1 MSNNTI
7 EQNENKQEV
16 IPVPVLDCDAFRGDL
31 ADCNL
36 TTEEENEYLVIL
48 WDIMR
53 MSVDL
58 SLDMDAVHMLMPPSL
73 CKTFNDEKTDDDG
86 NGSEQRLNH
95 SIHTKTKKS
104 SERNNNG

>member
-1 MSNNTI
+1 MSNNTT

-36 TTEEENEYLVIL
+36 TTEEENEYLAIL

-53 MSVDL
+53 MWIDL
-58 SLDMDAVHMLMPPSL
+58 NLDMDAVYMIMPPTL
-73 CKTFNDEKTDDDG
+73 CKAFNDEDVEAKRQTDQTEPATEKT
-86 NGSEQRLNH
+86 NG
-95 SIHTKTKKS
+95 
-104 SERNNNG
+104 ERSNNG